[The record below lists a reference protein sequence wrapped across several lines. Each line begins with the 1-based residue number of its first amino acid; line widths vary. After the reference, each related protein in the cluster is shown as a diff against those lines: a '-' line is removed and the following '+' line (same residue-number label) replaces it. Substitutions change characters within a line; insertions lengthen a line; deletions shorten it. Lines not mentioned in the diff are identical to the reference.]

1 MAIGNTNLILRIT
14 LDLILL
20 LGLFAL
26 PFWLVAI
33 LAFVGLIVFK
43 NYYEFM
49 VVFAIS
55 DFLYAVPLAR
65 FGGSVYVLTI
75 ASVAIY
81 LVANFIKNK
90 MILSR

>member
-14 LDLILL
+14 LDIILL
-20 LGLFAL
+20 LGLFVL
-26 PFWLVAI
+26 PFWLVAV
-33 LAFVGLIVFK
+33 LAFIGLIVFK

-65 FGGSVYVLTI
+65 LGGSVYVLTV
-75 ASVAIY
+75 ASVVVY
-81 LVANFIKNK
+81 LIANFIKNK